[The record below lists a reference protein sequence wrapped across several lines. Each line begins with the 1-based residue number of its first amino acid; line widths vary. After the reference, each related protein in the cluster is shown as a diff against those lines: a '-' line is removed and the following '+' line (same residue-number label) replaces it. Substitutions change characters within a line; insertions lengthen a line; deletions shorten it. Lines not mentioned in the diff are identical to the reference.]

1 MILSLMCNDT
11 IIKTKVSNIF
21 YPYDCSLNAKNNKRK
36 PTLLLHTHYL
46 LIQKVTHH
54 IQHFSFLISL

>member
-21 YPYDCSLNAKNNKRK
+21 YPYDCSLNAKNNKRN
-36 PTLLLHTHYL
+36 PTL
-46 LIQKVTHH
+46 
-54 IQHFSFLISL
+54 